1 MCLSVCYVCARGCVR
16 NATHAH
22 MGVLLRTVCP
32 VRPCAFLGIQIEGL
46 K

>member
-1 MCLSVCYVCARGCVR
+1 MCAGCVR

-32 VRPCAFLGIQIEGL
+32 VGPVRFWVFKL
-46 K
+46 KV